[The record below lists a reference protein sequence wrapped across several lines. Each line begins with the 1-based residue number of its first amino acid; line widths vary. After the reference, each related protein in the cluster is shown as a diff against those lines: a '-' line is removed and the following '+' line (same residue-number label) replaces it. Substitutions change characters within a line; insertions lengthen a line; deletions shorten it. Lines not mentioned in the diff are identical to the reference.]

1 VTVWRV
7 GVCITHAACKL
18 HTLARMLVVVRGVAI
33 ASKLMA
39 YLLFCAHSLALWRGK
54 ELCAL
59 PARGHRTQ
67 DGSGPGGGTPRGA
80 GEAWAVGTSG
90 RVNHGREG
98 RAAGPGLGAGR
109 SQRSAERFRPPHVL
123 SNHER
128 TTLTII
134 HYWPPR
140 GRARAKGVMC
150 VDVCAT
156 VLRGT
161 REAAPSTNPQ
171 PLRG

>member
-1 VTVWRV
+1 MTVWRV
-7 GVCITHAACKL
+7 GVCITHASCKL

-54 ELCAL
+54 ELRFAGTRT
-59 PARGHRTQ
+59 PHARRLRR
-67 DGSGPGGGTPRGA
+67 RGA
-80 GEAWAVGTSG
+80 GRSAAARRHARPVRG
-90 RVNHGREG
+90 RTGAR
-98 RAAGPGLGAGR
+98 RGLGAGR
-109 SQRSAERFRPPHVL
+109 SQISAERVFAPHVL
-123 SNHER
+123 SSHER